1 MKNYVGLRKDKLLY
15 LPGFQSAKRFG
26 QDRVESPDYYSNR
39 RMKAKWKGLLPVNHR
54 QQASLTAGTIA
65 LILIIYPLG
74 DTSVQRG
81 RLSISVLLLQPLCKF
96 LLIDLAV
103 LALLLFLLRILAPRA
118 ERFLRDLSRANP
130 REAAFILAAIDFQ
143 QFVLRVT
150 LQVLP
155 HRADLFAGAHHDFFL
170 NALAQRKVDQ
180 VVHSRLDVWKE
191 IFVLQHILQGLSGS
205 VCREH

>member
-26 QDRVESPDYYSNR
+26 QDRVEYTDYYSNR
-39 RMKAKWKGLLPVNHR
+39 RMKAKWKGLPPVIHR
-54 QQASLTAGTIA
+54 QQAPLTAGTIA
-65 LILIIYPLG
+65 LIIIIYPLG
-74 DTSVQRG
+74 GTSVQRG
-81 RLSISVLLLQPLCKF
+81 RLSTSVLLLQPLCKF

>member
-26 QDRVESPDYYSNR
+26 QDRVEYPDYYSNR
-39 RMKAKWKGLLPVNHR
+39 RMKAKWKGLPPVIHR
-54 QQASLTAGTIA
+54 QQASLTAGTIE
-65 LILIIYPLG
+65 LIIIIYPLG

-81 RLSISVLLLQPLCKF
+81 RLSTSVLLLQPLCKF

-103 LALLLFLLRILAPRA
+103 LALLLFLLRILAPRG
-118 ERFLRDLSRANP
+118 ERFLRDLFRANP

-143 QFVLRVT
+143 QLVLRVT

-180 VVHSRLDVWKE
+180 VVHSRVDVWKE